1 MIIAENAHHI
11 KLTRDTTWKK
21 NIIEEAHLT
30 NSQGFLVI
38 SAENAYK
45 IEMLTL

>member
-1 MIIAENAHHI
+1 ME
-11 KLTRDTTWKK
+11 K

-38 SAENAYK
+38 SAENGHK
-45 IEMLTL
+45 IKLI